1 MNDQELNEALKR
13 AAVPER
19 GADYWQ
25 RFPGWIMAEIE
36 RRTAA
41 AQPET
46 GLDTSLRAV
55 TESGAGVSPV
65 TPGVSPA
72 VAGSRARRP
81 SGRRDARPTSWTEL
95 LWPFVRKPAF
105 ALGVAAACLAL
116 GFVFGLW
123 RAQRSPGSD
132 PQFAEARKYF
142 QEIQAL
148 FPHQL
153 QAIVFDQQ
161 GAHLVLARKAD
172 VPASPPLYLKI
183 CGPGGCQRFVTFSG
197 QEIRINGEV
206 CEVLSDH
213 EGNVLVV
220 GRQSLW
226 ASTPTGARSGQYQVE
241 ARVLESLL

>member
-1 MNDQELNEALKR
+1 MNDKELNEALKR

-19 GADYWQ
+19 RADYWE
-25 RFPGWIMAEIE
+25 RFPGRIMAEIE

-46 GLDTSLRAV
+46 GLDTRLRAV
-55 TESGAGVSPV
+55 TESGP
-65 TPGVSPA
+65 
-72 VAGSRARRP
+72 
-81 SGRRDARPTSWTEL
+81 RDARPTTWTAL
-95 LWPFVRKPAF
+95 LWPLVRKPAF

-123 RAQRSPGSD
+123 RGQRSPGSD

-161 GAHLVLARKAD
+161 GAHLVLAQKAD
-172 VPASPPLYLKI
+172 LPASPPLYLKI

-197 QEIRINGEV
+197 QQIRFNGEV
-206 CEVLSDH
+206 CDVLSDH

-226 ASTPTGARSGQYQVE
+226 ASSQAGARSGQYQVE
-241 ARVLESLL
+241 AHALENRL